1 MKLQTRLTRQK
12 APQVQR
18 YQRSTHGVRSALRA
32 PSAEGFSLIEL
43 VIVVAIVGILA
54 AIAIPAYTEHVRKS
68 ARAEAQSFLTDLA
81 SRQQQHLVDRRRYAT
96 SVVALNMATPKSL
109 IGRFADPVTVDTPDQ
124 VPPTFRIT
132 AQAVG
137 DQAKDKCPTL
147 TLDSAGNRE
156 PAGCW

>member
-1 MKLQTRLTRQK
+1 M
-12 APQVQR
+12 
-18 YQRSTHGVRSALRA
+18 
-32 PSAEGFSLIEL
+32 
-43 VIVVAIVGILA
+43 
-54 AIAIPAYTEHVRKS
+54 EHIRKS

-81 SRQQQHLVDRRRYAT
+81 SRQKHLVDRRRYAT

-137 DQAKDKCPTL
+137 EQAKDKSPTL
-147 TLDSAGNRE
+147 ALDSAGNRE